1 MTTPLPDPGEAS
13 VDDHVQMS
21 RIFLEHA
28 HQELDHGDRLQA
40 SEKIWGATSHALKA
54 IAIQRGWRH
63 RSNATIF
70 DIGEQLAREF
80 GREDDFDR
88 YLTRAGAMH
97 QNFYDNDRREPAIQL
112 ALADVE
118 EFVAELGQIR
128 ESAPR
133 SFTVRD
139 ANDRDRLGNLLGL
152 SRPQRPA
159 IGSTHPHGFSQ
170 LPDDPERQP

>member
-28 HQELDHGDRLQA
+28 HAELDHGDRLQA
-40 SEKIWGATSHALKA
+40 SEKIWGATAHALKA

-63 RSNATIF
+63 RSNATVF
-70 DIGEQLAREF
+70 DIGQQLGREF
-80 GREDDFDR
+80 GRELDFTR
-88 YLTRAGAMH
+88 YLAQADTMH
-97 QNFYDNDRREPAIQL
+97 QNFYENHQRRPAIRL
-112 ALADVE
+112 ALADTE
-118 EFVAELGQIR
+118 KFVDELDEIR
-128 ESAPR
+128 ESMPKP
-133 SFTVRD
+133 FTVGD
-139 ANDRDRLGNLLGL
+139 SDDRDRLGNLLGL

-170 LPDDPERQP
+170 TPKNGS

>member
-63 RSNATIF
+63 RSNATVF
-70 DIGEQLAREF
+70 DVGEQLALE
-80 GREDDFDR
+80 FDR
-88 YLTRAGAMH
+88 EEDFERYLDRADAMH
-97 QNFYDNDRREPAIQL
+97 QNFYENNRGELAVRL
-112 ALADVE
+112 ALADIE
-118 EFVAELGQIR
+118 KFLAELDRVR
-128 ESAPR
+128 ESPPR
-133 SFTVRD
+133 PYTVSTAD
-139 ANDRDRLGNLLGL
+139 DRRRLGNLLGL

-159 IGSTHPHGFSQ
+159 IGSTHPRGFSQ
-170 LPDDPERQP
+170 LPDNPERQP